1 MKNKTYDETVDY
13 KRLAMKFEQRYHQ
26 FELWRDSKPT
36 ADAFHN
42 HECSCLKEENDLALY
57 DRNDEEIKEL
67 ESELDIKATQKGYFS
82 VEISGPKEFEHGWD
96 EASSCEDADSISNS
110 EYDDI
115 GSPPKEHSGVHEEV
129 ISEKQSDVQMANE
142 GSPEDSSDEISEDEH
157 EYDGLIS
164 IERRD
169 KLLE

>member
-13 KRLAMKFEQRYHQ
+13 KRLAMKFEQKYHQ

-36 ADAFHN
+36 TDAFHN
-42 HECSCLKEENDLALY
+42 LECSCLKEENDLALY

-67 ESELDIKATQKGYFS
+67 QSELDIKVTQEGYFS

-96 EASSCEDADSISNS
+96 ESSSCEDAESASDS
-110 EYDDI
+110 EEDDI
-115 GSPPKEHSGVHEEV
+115 ESPPKEHSGEHEEV

-142 GSPEDSSDEISEDEH
+142 GTPEDSSDESSEH

-164 IERRD
+164 VERRD
-169 KLLE
+169 KFFE